1 MRYFN
6 PPDPGEP
13 PPTPNATDLIRYL
26 TMRVREASETG
37 GPIYPLLVTGD
48 QGVGK
53 SRLLA
58 ALAVELRRAGF
69 SVWYDLELPN
79 GTYDYIVLDDLGA
92 LVTAWEWQT
101 KAGRLLKKV
110 EILIRNVGRWGY
122 AVGAPRA
129 ADVLKNFRE
138 KAKQLLL
145 VSRSELKH
153 EYGVETNCDVVAVYV
168 KHVTLFDAEF
178 SMHTYVWP
186 LRGRKYCIKWGEFKW
201 YSDPEWRSE
210 YERVQAKRG
219 DLLRRWLNELKG
231 GEEEETTKPEGPVE
245 RVVRWIVEKSYEA
258 LRRVGLTAADPVDA
272 VAKAVANFGE
282 MVYEGRLAVAL
293 GTFKLYKELI
303 YEIGGVR
310 MPYFVELVNKALGRE
325 AAKIA
330 KSSRGRRVEIEQRDL
345 LELVEKLAPPRL
357 QKRKA

>member
-1 MRYFN
+1 
-6 PPDPGEP
+6 
-13 PPTPNATDLIRYL
+13 
-26 TMRVREASETG
+26 
-37 GPIYPLLVTGD
+37 
-48 QGVGK
+48 
-53 SRLLA
+53 
-58 ALAVELRRAGF
+58 
-69 SVWYDLELPN
+69 
-79 GTYDYIVLDDLGA
+79 VLDDLGA

-145 VSRSELKH
+145 VSRSELRH

-186 LRGRKYCIKWGEFKW
+186 LRGRKYCIKWGEFPW
-201 YSDPEWRSE
+201 YGDPEWRSE

-258 LRRVGLTAADPVDA
+258 LRGVGEAGDDPADA
-272 VAKAVANFGE
+272 VAKAVARFGDAP
-282 MVYEGRLAVAL
+282 YEGRLSVL
-293 GTFKLYKELI
+293 SGSFRLYGSLI
-303 YEIGGVR
+303 RDVGGVTFHDFTR
-310 MPYFVELVNKALGRE
+310 MVNEILGRE
-325 AAKIA
+325 GVKVTRD
-330 KSSRGRRVEIEQRDL
+330 KRGFRVEITQGDL
-345 LELVEKLAPPRL
+345 LELVKTLAPPR
-357 QKRKA
+357 KRTSN

>member
-13 PPTPNATDLIRYL
+13 PPTPNSTDLIRYL
-26 TMRVREASETG
+26 TMRVREAAETG

-79 GTYDYIVLDDLGA
+79 GTYDYIILDDLGA
-92 LVTAWEWQT
+92 LITAWEWQT

-153 EYGVETNCDVVAVYV
+153 EYGVETSCDVVAVYA
-168 KHVTLFDAEF
+168 KRVTLFDVEF
-178 SMHTYVWP
+178 AAHTYMWP
-186 LRGRKYCIKWGEFKW
+186 LKGKRYCIKWNEFPW
-201 YSDPEWRSE
+201 YGDPEWRAE
-210 YERVQAKRG
+210 YERVQFKRG
-219 DLLRRWLNELKG
+219 DLLSRWLEELG
-231 GEEEETTKPEGPVE
+231 IAVGETHDDPVSK
-245 RVVRWIVEKSYEA
+245 VVRWLVSKSYQA
-258 LRRVGLTAADPVDA
+258 LRGAGVDAAGPADA
-272 VAKAVANFGE
+272 VAKAVE
-282 MVYEGRLAVAL
+282 MFRAAPYEE
-293 GTFKLYKELI
+293 KLDVDGDVIKLFTTLVHD
-303 YEIGGVR
+303 IGGTTLEEFAR
-310 MPYFVELVNKALGRE
+310 MVNEKLAKN
-325 AAKIA
+325 AAKVYRGYKRMRVAIA
-330 KSSRGRRVEIEQRDL
+330 LEDL
-345 LELVEKLAPPRL
+345 LELVKTTPL
-357 QKRKA
+357 QHATYLRRSN

>member
-26 TMRVREASETG
+26 TMRVKEASETG

-69 SVWYDLELPN
+69 RVWYDLELPN
-79 GTYDYIVLDDLGA
+79 GTYDYIILDDLGA
-92 LVTAWEWQT
+92 LITAWEWQT

-186 LRGRKYCIKWGEFKW
+186 LRGRKYCIKWDEFRW

-231 GEEEETTKPEGPVE
+231 GEEEETKPEGPVE

-258 LRRVGLTAADPVDA
+258 LRGVGEAGDDPADA
-272 VAKAVANFGE
+272 VAKAVARFGDAP
-282 MVYEGRLAVAL
+282 YEGRLSVAL
-293 GTFKLYKELI
+293 GAVKMYKELVH
-303 YEIGGVR
+303 EVGGVSLADFAR
-310 MPYFVELVNKALGRE
+310 MVNEVLGRE
-325 AAKIA
+325 AAKVARSKKGLRIDIDQ
-330 KSSRGRRVEIEQRDL
+330 EDL
-345 LELVEKLAPPRL
+345 LELVEMSSPRL
-357 QKRKA
+357 QKYAT